1 MHTTYKVTMLF
12 GAVLTLA
19 SCNGPRRVQARPIME
34 NGDRT
39 ESQDRLIARAA
50 ADGNTGA
57 ARLTRDRDS
66 VYARAVSSC
75 RGTICASIVKGEI
88 SLGMT
93 PEQAMAAT
101 RTSAAAWTVRESRDA
116 TVMVPR
122 YLGSS
127 PRDATGEVVMVQF
140 DEARLNAVS
149 YRETQGIRVV
159 SSPSDTTTDGRAKAM
174 ADALIREGDQFN
186 AAGDRARALD
196 RYDRALALKADDM
209 MLEYKIATMLDLQ
222 LRPVE
227 AQIRY
232 QQFLQSMKLELIEA
246 RGDANAKLADAIARS
261 QQRLIVLERQTAV
274 PVPVPAA
281 VPAPAPDA
289 NPAPPPRPATDSTPA
304 PVPPVKVPVDSM
316 KVPVDS
322 TRVPV
327 DSVKVPLDSLFTFVA
342 AKR

>member
-1 MHTTYKVTMLF
+1 
-12 GAVLTLA
+12 
-19 SCNGPRRVQARPIME
+19 
-34 NGDRT
+34 
-39 ESQDRLIARAA
+39 
-50 ADGNTGA
+50 
-57 ARLTRDRDS
+57 
-66 VYARAVSSC
+66 
-75 RGTICASIVKGEI
+75 
-88 SLGMT
+88 
-93 PEQAMAAT
+93 
-101 RTSAAAWTVRESRDA
+101 
-116 TVMVPR
+116 
-122 YLGSS
+122 
-127 PRDATGEVVMVQF
+127 
-140 DEARLNAVS
+140 
-149 YRETQGIRVV
+149 
-159 SSPSDTTTDGRAKAM
+159 M

-274 PVPVPAA
+274 PVPVPA
-281 VPAPAPDA
+281 PAPDA
-289 NPAPPPRPATDSTPA
+289 NPAPRPAPDSTRA

-327 DSVKVPLDSLFTFVA
+327 DSVKVPVDSLFTLA
-342 AKR
+342 AARR

>member
-1 MHTTYKVTMLF
+1 MHTTLKATILL
-12 GAVLTLA
+12 GAALA
-19 SCNGPRRVQARPIME
+19 VAACNGPRRVRARPIVE

-39 ESQDRLIARAA
+39 ESQDRIIARAA
-50 ADGNTGA
+50 AEGNTNT
-57 ARLTRDRDS
+57 ARLTRARDS
-66 VYARAVSSC
+66 IYARAVSRCKGS
-75 RGTICASIVKGEI
+75 ICASIAKGEI

-93 PEQAMAAT
+93 QEQVMAAT
-101 RTSAAAWTVRESRDA
+101 RTSPAAWTIREARDA

-140 DEARLNAVS
+140 DDEELNAVS

-159 SSPSDTTTDGRAKAM
+159 SSPADTTTDGRAKAM

-186 AAGDRARALD
+186 AAGDRAKALD

-222 LRPVE
+222 MRPVE

-232 QQFLQSMKLELIEA
+232 QQFLQSLEIE
-246 RGDANAKLADAIARS
+246 RIQVQGEANAQLADAIARA
-261 QQRLIVLERQTAV
+261 QQRLIVLERQTS
-274 PVPVPAA
+274 VPVPAS
-281 VPAPAPDA
+281 DA
-289 NPAPPPRPATDSTPA
+289 NPAPARRPATDSTRA
-304 PVPPVKVPVDSM
+304 RADSVKVPVDST

-322 TRVPV
+322 LL
-327 DSVKVPLDSLFTFVA
+327 SQA
-342 AKR
+342 ALLR

>member
-1 MHTTYKVTMLF
+1 MTMHTTLKVTMLLSA
-12 GAVLTLA
+12 GLA
-19 SCNGPRRVQARPIME
+19 LAACNGPRRVRARPIME
-34 NGDRT
+34 NNDRT
-39 ESQDRLIARAA
+39 ESQDRIIARATSE
-50 ADGNTGA
+50 GKSGT
-57 ARLTRDRDS
+57 ARLTRSRDS
-66 VYARAVSSC
+66 VYARAVGSC
-75 RGTICASIVKGEI
+75 RGPICASIVKGEI

-101 RTSAAAWTVRESRDA
+101 RTSPAAWTMRESRDA

-140 DEARLNAVS
+140 DDQRLNAVS

-159 SSPSDTTTDGRAKAM
+159 SSASDTTTDGRAKAM

-196 RYDRALALKADDM
+196 RYDRALALKADDV

-232 QQFLQSMKLELIEA
+232 QRFLQELEIEQIEA
-246 RGDANAKLADAIARS
+246 RGDANAKLADAIARA
-261 QQRLIVLERQTAV
+261 QQRLIVLERQTSV
-274 PVPVPAA
+274 PVPS
-281 VPAPAPDA
+281 PDA
-289 NPAPPPRPATDSTPA
+289 NPVPAPRPAADSTRA
-304 PVPPVKVPVDSM
+304 PVTPVKVPVDST

-322 TRVPV
+322 
-327 DSVKVPLDSLFTFVA
+327 LFSHA
-342 AKR
+342 AAVR